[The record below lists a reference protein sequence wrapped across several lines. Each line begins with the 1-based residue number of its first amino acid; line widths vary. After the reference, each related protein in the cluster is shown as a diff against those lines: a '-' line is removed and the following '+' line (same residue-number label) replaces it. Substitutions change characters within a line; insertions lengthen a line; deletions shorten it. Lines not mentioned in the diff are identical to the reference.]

1 MTKRRLFAMK
11 MIMFDFRDSEKEFF
25 EKNDLKDF
33 DIKFVTE
40 PLNEKTELT
49 DEEFEGTDIIS
60 VFTTSEVSEKV
71 LKKFK
76 NLRIVTTRS
85 SAHDHIDIDYCTEQK
100 IAVFNIEQYGRT
112 SVAEYSTALILALI
126 RNLLPAY
133 YDMKNHSINHKIY
146 EGRILSSYTIG
157 IIGCGEIGSAVA
169 KIARFFGM
177 KVLIHSYMKNP
188 ELNGSCEF
196 VSLDELLASSDIIS
210 LHLPYNGDNYHMLST
225 EEFDKMKDGV
235 YIVNTARGELLDIK
249 ALYDN
254 LVKGKVL
261 GAALDVLECEFIS
274 TYKGEMAAI
283 MEETEQ
289 HCVETALIT
298 QKLFNMKNVII
309 TPHIAYNT
317 KESVDYILTET
328 FNLIRDYLKGVN
340 TNRIC

>member
-1 MTKRRLFAMK
+1 
-11 MIMFDFRDSEKEFF
+11 MIMFDFRDSEKDFF
-25 EKNDLKDF
+25 DKNKFNDF
-33 DIKFVTE
+33 EITFIEE
-40 PLNEKTELT
+40 PLNKHSDLN
-49 DEEFEGTDIIS
+49 EEQLNDTSIIS
-60 VFTTSEVSEKV
+60 VFTTSDLTEDV

-85 SAHDHIDIDYCTEQK
+85 SAYDHIDLNYCTKQN
-100 IAVFNIEQYGRT
+100 IAVFNIEQYGQA

-133 YDMKNHSINHKIY
+133 YDMKEHAIDHKKY
-146 EGRILSSYTIG
+146 EGKTLSAYTIG
-157 IIGCGEIGSAVA
+157 IIGCGAIGTAVA

-177 KVLIHSYMKNP
+177 KILIHSYMKNP

-196 VSLDELLASSDIIS
+196 VSFDELITNSDIIS
-210 LHLPYNGDNYHMLST
+210 LHLPYNGDNYHMIST

-317 KESVDYILTET
+317 KESVDYILSET

>member
-1 MTKRRLFAMK
+1 MK
-11 MIMFDFRDSEKEFF
+11 MIMFDFRDSEKDFF
-25 EKNDLKDF
+25 DKNKFNDF
-33 DIKFVTE
+33 EITFIEE
-40 PLNEKTELT
+40 PLNKHSDLN
-49 DEEFEGTDIIS
+49 EEQLNDTSIIS
-60 VFTTSEVSEKV
+60 VFTTSDLTEDV

-85 SAHDHIDIDYCTEQK
+85 SAYDHIDLNYCTKQN
-100 IAVFNIEQYGRT
+100 IAVFNIEQYGQA

-133 YDMKNHSINHKIY
+133 YDMKEHAIDHKKY
-146 EGRILSSYTIG
+146 EGKTLSAYTIG
-157 IIGCGEIGSAVA
+157 IIGCGAIGTAVA

-177 KVLIHSYMKNP
+177 KILIHSYMKNP

-196 VSLDELLASSDIIS
+196 VSFDELITNSDIIS
-210 LHLPYNGDNYHMLST
+210 LHLPYNGDNYHMIST

-317 KESVDYILTET
+317 KESVDYILSET